1 MGIHLLRCVHSN
13 ERTRTHDA
21 IHDTFA
27 AIAQNV
33 GFHMGRKSFLRFL
46 QPHSTPFIDESTLCL
61 PKMAITP

>member
-1 MGIHLLRCVHSN
+1 MWLEIPHPLIVGIPRCVCTHPIDPMGIHLLRCVHNN

-33 GFHMGRKSFLRFL
+33 GFHMGRK
-46 QPHSTPFIDESTLCL
+46 
-61 PKMAITP
+61 